1 MSHLQTLLAETP
13 YLAYSYAYP
22 HKSAY
27 RPFARPL
34 PLRQIWEPED
44 RTDLSL
50 YLHLPFC
57 EYRCGF
63 CNLFTLSNPQDDL
76 ATQYLQQ
83 LRIEARQVRDQ
94 LPDFHFSQLA
104 IGGGTP
110 TYLEPDELAQLF
122 DILQKELSTSPAQL
136 PCSLEA
142 SPATLTAEKVALIHD
157 QGIDRLSLGIQSF
170 DEQEALSI
178 GRPQKRREIVEAL
191 ELVRNVGI
199 PTLNLDLIY
208 GADGQT
214 VDSFRDSL
222 QQALAFQPEELY
234 LYPLYVRPLTGLGR
248 KPQQWDDH
256 RLTLY
261 RTGRDF
267 LLEQG
272 YMQHSLR
279 MFRRTDAVQPHDT
292 QYCCQTD
299 GMIGLG
305 CGARSYTS
313 RIHYSSEYAV
323 GRSGVAAII
332 AHYLEQEPESFAS
345 AHYGV
350 ELDREEQ
357 QRRFL
362 IMSLLQTTGLSRDF
376 YSRNFGG
383 DVLSHFPDLREL
395 EEYGLARI
403 TADTIILT
411 PAGLE
416 RSDTLGPWL
425 YSEQVLQRMETFQCH

>member
-1 MSHLQTLLAETP
+1 MTQLQTMLAETP
-13 YLAYSYAYP
+13 FVSYSYAYP

-27 RPFARPL
+27 RPFASPL
-34 PLRQIWEPED
+34 PLREIWESED

-50 YLHLPFC
+50 YVHLPFC

-63 CNLFTLSNPQDDL
+63 CNLFTLSNPQTDL

-83 LRIEARQVRDQ
+83 LRVEARQVRDQ

-122 DILQKELSTSPAQL
+122 EILQQELHTSPEQIPA
-136 PCSLEA
+136 SIEG
-142 SPATLTAEKVALIHD
+142 SPATLTAEKVTLIRA
-157 QGIDRLSLGIQSF
+157 QGVDRISLGIQSF
-170 DEQEALSI
+170 DEQEALHL
-178 GRPQKRREIVEAL
+178 GRPQKRKEILQAL
-191 ELVRNVGI
+191 DLVRSAGF

-214 VDSFRDSL
+214 AASFLNSL
-222 QQALAFQPEELY
+222 QQALAFRPEEIY

-248 KPQQWDDH
+248 KQQQWDDH

-261 RTGRDF
+261 RAGRDF
-267 LLEQG
+267 LLEHG
-272 YMQHSLR
+272 YAQHSLR
-279 MFRRTDAVQPHDT
+279 MFRLEDSTQPHDT

-313 RIHYSSEYAV
+313 RTHYSSEFAV
-323 GRSGVAAII
+323 GRSSVAAII

-345 AHYGV
+345 VDYGFQ
-350 ELDREEQ
+350 LNCDEQ
-357 QRRFL
+357 RRRFL
-362 IMSLLQTTGLSRDF
+362 ILSLLQTTGLSRDF
-376 YSRNFGG
+376 YADTFGA
-383 DVLSHFPDLREL
+383 DVLDHFPAL
-395 EEYGLARI
+395 EELAEHGLARI

-411 PAGLE
+411 STGLE
-416 RSDTLGPWL
+416 RSDTIGPWL
-425 YSEQVLQRMETFQCH
+425 YSEQVLQCMETFQCQ